1 MEAIYRKLMKIN
13 QELHILK
20 IKSKNCQVIKGIHY
34 GQMIDGIR
42 HQADAI
48 QDNLLESVY
57 EGGLK

>member
-1 MEAIYRKLMKIN
+1 MEAIYKKLMKIN

-20 IKSKNCQVIKGIHY
+20 IKSKNCQVIKGIPY

-42 HQADAI
+42 NQVDGI